1 MLDAL
6 FQGGDQSDRDRQQI
20 YAGALAQ
27 LARIRSAKWVDED
40 AETAQCAVALV
51 GELKVLIP
59 LKGLVDVD
67 EELARLQ
74 RQLAK
79 ETAELR
85 KSEGKLGNS
94 RFVDGA
100 PEAVVEQERERLAA
114 HRATVEQLHVQV
126 RRLESLRD

>member
-1 MLDAL
+1 V
-6 FQGGDQSDRDRQQI
+6 G
-20 YAGALAQ
+20 
-27 LARIRSAKWVDED
+27 DED